1 MSSDYWVNPVIFLI
15 DTVFSLYI
23 FALALRFLFQWTG
36 ANYQNPISRFLIRIT
51 HPPLRHFRRM
61 LPAIG
66 RIDSASLLLMFFLQI
81 LSGYLIFMIKGY
93 GLSMPALAVWALT
106 QILELMLN
114 IFVFAVIARTLLS
127 WVSPANAAYNP
138 AISLLYSL
146 TEPLL
151 QACRR
156 LLPVTGGVD
165 LSPMIPLIGIQV
177 LKMLVLPPLQQLVAI
192 LS

>member
-1 MSSDYWVNPVIFLI
+1 MSPDYWVNPFIFLI
-15 DTVFSLYI
+15 DTVFSLYV

-36 ANYQNPISRFLIRIT
+36 ADYQNPISRFLIRIT

-61 LPAIG
+61 LPAMG
-66 RIDSASLLLMFFLQI
+66 RVDSASLLLMFFLQM
-81 LSGYLIFMIKGY
+81 LNGYLIFLVKGY
-93 GLSMPALAVWALT
+93 GLSMPALGVWALT

-114 IFVFAVIARTLLS
+114 IFFFAVIARTLLS
-127 WVSPANAAYNP
+127 WVGPTGAAYNP
-138 AISLLYSL
+138 ALSLLYSL

-165 LSPMIPLIGIQV
+165 LSPMIPLIGIQI
-177 LKMLVLPPLQQLVAI
+177 LKMLVLPPLQQLAAV
-192 LS
+192 LN